1 MKRREF
7 LAGLGA
13 GIILAPQTLKA
24 APRENVNFEELG
36 EYPLSKNVVR
46 FRAQQKLFQSKSF
59 SPTGLNKKEYLRLIN
74 GIVTHFVQFQDERG
88 AIIDP
93 FEKKERQYST
103 PAFAFAAAV
112 LYASGYNKNVLASCM
127 KAMEA
132 ATLDL
137 RNEKTADGHS
147 NFYTV
152 MLMQAFDILRKVAP
166 RERLAAWQENL
177 TGFSPKTGYK
187 YPPERET
194 NWNLV
199 AASGEW
205 RRVKA
210 GFTKDTNWL
219 NSAIEGQQKLWTD
232 YGMFCDANDPLAYDH
247 FARYYIEDLLMN
259 GYNGASAKMLRE
271 LVDRGAWTSLFM
283 QSPHG
288 ELPVGG
294 RSGHHQWNEA
304 QQAMSYE
311 YYAAEYA
318 KKGDKQTAGAF
329 KRAAHLALRSIGKW
343 QKPTGE
349 LWIVKN
355 RYDSSQRFGY
365 DSYSFHSQYNLL
377 AAAKLSNAYLLAD
390 DSIREALTPSEI
402 GGFAFVLQPQF
413 HKVFANVQGM
423 FVEID
428 TRSDPSHNPTGI
440 VRVHLKDVNPQLTIS
455 DGATPKPAY
464 GVPRKPARALSIS
477 VDWQDGEGKWYS
489 LAAHDRKVLRD
500 AEVRIITQT
509 SEKIEL
515 EIIYQGVFQGG
526 ATSIVQKL
534 SVTPTKITVTDKV
547 VGNVKAVRAVFP
559 LFLTDGRDETEI
571 KLLQNSVSIID
582 KNGDSQNFRVVSKK
596 VNLVRQGLSEPFRNG
611 LLDAAYGEIEGQE
624 ISYIIE
630 PKKAG
635 KKNK

>member
-1 MKRREF
+1 MKRRDF
-7 LAGLGA
+7 LAGLAA
-13 GIILAPQTLKA
+13 GIFIAPQISRA
-24 APRENVNFEELG
+24 SISENIRLEELG
-36 EYPLSKNVVR
+36 EYPLAKTVER
-46 FRAQQKLFQSKSF
+46 FRAQQKLLQSKSF
-59 SPTGLNKKEYLRLIN
+59 SPTNLDKKEYLRLVN

-112 LYASGYNKNVLASCM
+112 LYASGYNKNVLAQCM
-127 KAMEA
+127 KAMDA
-132 ATLDL
+132 ATSDL
-137 RNEKTADGHS
+137 RNEKTADKHS

-152 MLMQAFDILRKVAP
+152 MLMQAFDVLKKIAP
-166 RERLAAWQENL
+166 QERLSIWQENL
-177 TGFSPKTGYK
+177 TNFSPATGYN

-210 GFTKDTNWL
+210 GFTKDTTWL
-219 NSAIEGQQKLWTD
+219 NTAIEGQQKLWTD

-259 GYNGASAKMLRE
+259 GYDGAPAKMLRE
-271 LVDRGAWTSLFM
+271 LTNRGAWTSLFM

-304 QQAMSYE
+304 QQTMSYE

-329 KRAAHLALRSIGKW
+329 KRAARLALGSIGKW

-355 RYDSSQRFGY
+355 RYESSQRFGY

-390 DSIREALTPSEI
+390 DSITETLTPSEI

-455 DGATPKPAY
+455 DGATPKAAY
-464 GVPRKPARALSIS
+464 GVPRKPTRALSIS

-500 AEVRIITQT
+500 AEVKIITQT
-509 SEKIEL
+509 AEKVEL

-526 ATSIVQKL
+526 ATSIIQKI
-534 SVTPTKITVTDKV
+534 SITPTKIMVTDKV

-559 LFLTDGRDETEI
+559 LFLTDGREETEI
-571 KLLQNSVSIID
+571 KLSKNSVSVTG
-582 KNGDSQNFRVVSKK
+582 KNDDSQNFRVVSEK
-596 VNLVRQGLSEPFRNG
+596 VNLTRQGFSEPFRNG
-611 LLDAAYGEIEGQE
+611 LLDAAYGETVGQE